1 MKQKKTT
8 HSKLSTE
15 LAFSFQKKGREKMQK
30 LLQLPVFLINKI
42 GSIFFSNPFELI
54 KNYLKRGE
62 TK

>member
-1 MKQKKTT
+1 
-8 HSKLSTE
+8 
-15 LAFSFQKKGREKMQK
+15 MQK

-42 GSIFFSNPFELI
+42 GSIFFTNPFELI